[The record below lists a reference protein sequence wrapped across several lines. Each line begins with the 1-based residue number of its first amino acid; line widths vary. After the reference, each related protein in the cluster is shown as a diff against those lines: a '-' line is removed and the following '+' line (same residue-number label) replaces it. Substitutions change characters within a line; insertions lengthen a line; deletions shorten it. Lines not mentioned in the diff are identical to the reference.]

1 MIPALLSCLFVLY
14 LYRTLNEP
22 GAANPTEEVE
32 NSNSANEF
40 DLDGL
45 DRELSLLRQRLAK
58 LTEAQVEGGN
68 K

>member
-22 GAANPTEEVE
+22 DTIEQQTGL
-32 NSNSANEF
+32 SASESQSEI
-40 DLDGL
+40 DALERQLVD
-45 DRELSLLRQRLAK
+45 LRQRLER
-58 LTEAQVEGGN
+58 LSGVVGEGAD